1 MYKDAARLKVYRKDG
16 KFPRVTQY
24 TGVKALREV
33 LQEDARFPASKEE
46 LIKAQGWKVID
57 VEGDRRVHTKVLLE
71 KLDKGMYGS
80 VGEVVEGLKGVEG
93 LGGREGLEEFTSN

>member
-1 MYKDAARLKVYRKDG
+1 MRD
-16 KFPRVTQY
+16 
-24 TGVKALREV
+24 V

-57 VEGDRRVHTKVLLE
+57 VEGDRRVHAKVLLE

-80 VGEVVEGLKGVEG
+80 VWEVVERLKGMEG
-93 LGGREGLEEFTSN
+93 L